1 MNNQS
6 YSVGNVMLNQ
16 EKNVIYE
23 ILSISECALA
33 FYRQFIPGLK
43 HHNQVATSK
52 TLYQRHMRLALRC
65 QKEIGSEKFEL
76 SSDAKALC
84 QAYYQSR
91 QSIEPV
97 EQFAYTGANKI
108 KNQHLLTH
116 EVDCLKLLKL
126 NASKLKNSRFKHE
139 LSSEIAWLQIE
150 MDDCIRAFD
159 LVSDLDF
166 QLV

>member
-6 YSVGNVMLNQ
+6 YSVGNDMLNQ
-16 EKNVIYE
+16 EESVIYE

-33 FYRQFIPGLK
+33 FYRQFIPKLK

-52 TLYQRHMRLALRC
+52 TLYQRYLRLALRC
-65 QKEIGSEKFEL
+65 QTEKGSNKYEL
-76 SSDAKALC
+76 SSEARALC

-91 QSIEPV
+91 QSLAILS
-97 EQFAYTGANKI
+97 AMSSNHAKD
-108 KNQHLLTH
+108 KSLLMH
-116 EVDCLKLLKL
+116 ETDSLKLLKF
-126 NASKLKNSRFKHE
+126 NISKLESSPFKRE

-159 LVSDLDF
+159 LINDLDF
-166 QLV
+166 HLV